1 MIPKKIHISWKTKH
15 FLLTSQ
21 NPLVLNGLKQLRDRN
36 PTWSFEISDDND
48 VNQYLSDHLDDLDWD
63 LLKDKHIVEKVDV
76 WRLLK
81 MVKEGGLYT
90 DIDRYCNVILDSIID
105 PHTEICLPIHRNI
118 DFSQDFMCA
127 MKGHWVHMR
136 ALQLNLERRRKGC
149 TDIMTLGPITYFHA
163 VTEWLLGEQ
172 LERGTGINIL
182 KHIITHNPKIKT
194 YDEIGPKDSF
204 LYRPNYICQWIEGN
218 GGNFSDFYEES
229 EVTHWTV
236 AHPHDWNNKPYGT

>member
-1 MIPKKIHISWKTKH
+1 
-15 FLLTSQ
+15 
-21 NPLVLNGLKQLRDRN
+21 LVLNGLKQLRDRN
-36 PTWSFEISDDND
+36 PTWSFEISDDDD

-194 YDEIGPKDSF
+194 YDETGPKDSF

-236 AHPHDWNNKPYGT
+236 AHPHDCNNKPYGN